1 MTFWKDMQG
10 LEMAKIRPED
20 LDKIAQK
27 MKRVMNLREGAGRAK
42 IVVHMGTCGIA
53 AGARAVMTAL
63 VEEIDKRNLD
73 DVLLTISSC
82 AGLCSREPMVT
93 VELQEQP
100 PVKYVDLTSE
110 KAIEILEKH
119 VLGGEIVKEY
129 ALAAGSERVL

>member
-1 MTFWKDMQG
+1 MEK
-10 LEMAKIRPED
+10 LRPED

-27 MKRVMNLREGAGRAK
+27 MKKVMNLREGAGRAK
-42 IVVHMGTCGIA
+42 IIVHMGTCGIA
-53 AGARAVMTAL
+53 AGARSVMTTFIEAL
-63 VEEIDKRNLD
+63 DKRDLE

-93 VELQEQP
+93 IEMKGKP
-100 PVKYVDLTSE
+100 PVKYIDVNSE

-119 VLGGEIVKEY
+119 VIGGKIVKEY